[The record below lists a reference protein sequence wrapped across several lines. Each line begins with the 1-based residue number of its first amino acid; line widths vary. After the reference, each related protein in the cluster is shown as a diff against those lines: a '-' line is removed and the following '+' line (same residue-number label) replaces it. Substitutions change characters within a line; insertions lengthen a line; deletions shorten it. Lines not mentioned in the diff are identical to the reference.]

1 MRNTKDKKN
10 DAQKPKEDQL
20 KVAFEDILN
29 PAVEEYKELV
39 ARSFPRKIND
49 EEL

>member
-10 DAQKPKEDQL
+10 DAQKPKKESKEDQL
-20 KVAFEDILN
+20 KVA
-29 PAVEEYKELV
+29 VEEYKV
-39 ARSFPRKIND
+39 QVTRSFPRKLND